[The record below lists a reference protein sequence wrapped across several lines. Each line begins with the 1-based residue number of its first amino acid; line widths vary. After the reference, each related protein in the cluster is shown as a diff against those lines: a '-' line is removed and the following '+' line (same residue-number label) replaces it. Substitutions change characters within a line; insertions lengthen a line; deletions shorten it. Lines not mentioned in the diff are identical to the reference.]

1 MGQTS
6 RRSLAVRLLGLGL
19 LLGLASPAGAVET
32 LFPEQAATRSLAVS
46 SVDGNTPL
54 GQGTLTQWVEGD
66 RLHIVLTY
74 QYEDGRRIDESAVL
88 LQQPELTQERW
99 TWRERRNGQTTRQ
112 YTIDFGTGRA
122 TGVVRQDGKTRRY
135 NERLAVEP
143 GRTFAGVGF
152 AAAAKNLLPRLR
164 QGENVELQALAFT
177 PKPRKAKVKL
187 SRPGTETLTRGG
199 KTLTADRVI
208 IHPEIGLASLV
219 VKVPDTELYFT
230 GSEPPVM
237 LGGEGP
243 VSDPSD
249 LLVRTEVLPR
259 QQAPAAAR
267 RQPQRNR

>member
-1 MGQTS
+1 M
-6 RRSLAVRLLGLGL
+6 RLLGLGL
-19 LLGLASPAGAVET
+19 LLGFAAPAGAVET

-46 SVDGNTPL
+46 SIDGNKPL

-74 QYEDGRRIDESAVL
+74 QYEDGRQIDESAVQ

-112 YTIDFGTGRA
+112 FNIDFGTGRA
-122 TGVVRQDGKTRRY
+122 TGVIRQDGKTRRY

-143 GRTFAGVGF
+143 GRTFAGAGF

-164 QGENVELQALAFT
+164 QGEDIELQALAFT

-187 SRPGTETLTRGG
+187 SREGTETLTHGG
-199 KTLTADRVI
+199 KTITADRVI

-243 VSDPSD
+243 VSGPGDI
-249 LLVRTEVLPR
+249 LVRTEVVPR